1 MRMAQTMSQ
10 KAAREGLGSPELFEG
25 GVFITKNGVAELFVQ
40 TAAEREAELKKIEEE
55 RQINAMFKLAMIAK
69 QEINDNQGMTPEEVL
84 ERLRSARA

>member
-1 MRMAQTMSQ
+1 MAQTMSQ

-55 RQINAMFKLAMIAK
+55 RQINALFKLAMIAK
-69 QEINDNQGMTPEEVL
+69 TGN
-84 ERLRSARA
+84 

>member
-1 MRMAQTMSQ
+1 MAQTMSQ

-69 QEINDNQGMTPEEVL
+69 QEINDSQGMTPEEVL
-84 ERLRSARA
+84 ERLRSART

>member
-1 MRMAQTMSQ
+1 MAQTMSQ

-55 RQINAMFKLAMIAK
+55 RQINALFKLAMIAK
-69 QEINDNQGMTPEEVL
+69 QEINDDQGMTPEEVL
-84 ERLRSARA
+84 ERLRSART

>member
-1 MRMAQTMSQ
+1 MVQTMSQ

>member
-1 MRMAQTMSQ
+1 MAQTMSQ

-55 RQINAMFKLAMIAK
+55 RQTNALFKLAMIAK
-69 QEINDNQGMTPEEVL
+69 QEINDDQGMTSEEVL
-84 ERLRSARA
+84 ERLRRART